1 MAVIEKV
8 IYSSTES
15 IETKKPVLASI
26 MASKFASEFQA
37 VLERI
42 VKKTTRH
49 ERVDVHFWYYP
60 FVYID
65 VVDTRW
71 KHYPCGHRFLVS
83 FDLTN
88 GKLASEDSSNRYTF
102 ARKGWRKFADEL
114 VGYTVSRY
122 SDCGNMNKT
131 ERC

>member
-8 IYSSTES
+8 TYSQ
-15 IETKKPVLASI
+15 TKPATVQKTVLAAI
-26 MASKFASEFQA
+26 MDSQFSQAFQA
-37 VLERI
+37 VLDR
-42 VKKTTRH
+42 VLKHSNRH
-49 ERVDVHFWYYP
+49 ERIDVHFWYFP

-65 VVDTRW
+65 VIDTRW

-88 GKLASEDSSNRYTF
+88 GKAASEESSNRYTF
-102 ARKGWRKFADEL
+102 ARKRWHKFADEL

-122 SDCGNMNKT
+122 SDCGYPYRN